1 MFLVKQET
9 NNLSLHKCSHSPVSF
24 FFSLGDTNQLHMF
37 QSDDIKKPSHYAIK
51 KKNTKRHGI
60 KVTTKKNQQQHDSE

>member
-9 NNLSLHKCSHSPVSF
+9 NLSLHSALILSVSL
-24 FFSLGDTNQLHMF
+24 FSLSVTYQIHMF

-51 KKNTKRHGI
+51 KNTERHGI
-60 KVTTKKNQQQHDSE
+60 KVITKKKEYSE